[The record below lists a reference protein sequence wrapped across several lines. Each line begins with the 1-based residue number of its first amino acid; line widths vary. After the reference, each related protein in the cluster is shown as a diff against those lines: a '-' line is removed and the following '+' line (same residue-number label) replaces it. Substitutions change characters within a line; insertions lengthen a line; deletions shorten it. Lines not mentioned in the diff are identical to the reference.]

1 MIEIFIQK
9 EHIDRDEIRYY
20 AVGKYENN
28 EFTGSVFGYEG
39 GGVHRHI
46 WMVDGKYIPQ
56 TINEECL
63 EWEEMETI
71 FEQLSGMR
79 SNDLEE
85 AIEEYVVLDTTDF
98 PYFKAIYGTD
108 SGLENNLVFST
119 MDRNPPSYANT
130 SWSDTRDIKEFTVE
144 ELKSVNN
151 EKINKILDEIEGLQ
165 IDTYR

>member
-28 EFTGSVFGYEG
+28 KFTGSVFGYEG
-39 GGVHRHI
+39 GGVYGHI

-79 SNDLEE
+79 SNELEE

-130 SWSDTRDIKEFTVE
+130 FWDDTRDIKEFTIE
-144 ELKSVNN
+144 ELRSVNN
-151 EKINKILDEIEGLQ
+151 EKINKILDEIEGL
-165 IDTYR
+165 

>member
-28 EFTGSVFGYEG
+28 KFTGSVFGYEG
-39 GGVHRHI
+39 GGVYGHI

-56 TINEECL
+56 TIGEQCL

-85 AIEEYVVLDTTDF
+85 AIEEYVVLDTTEF

-119 MDRNPPSYANT
+119 MDRNPPSHANT
-130 SWSDTRDIKEFTVE
+130 FWDDTRDIEEFTIE
-144 ELKSVNN
+144 ELRSVNN
-151 EKINKILDEIEGLQ
+151 EKINKILDEIEGL
-165 IDTYR
+165 

>member
-9 EHIDRDEIRYY
+9 EHIDRDKIRYY
-20 AVGKYENN
+20 AVGKYEDNK
-28 EFTGSVFGYEG
+28 FTGSVFGYEG
-39 GGVHRHI
+39 GGVYGHI

-56 TINEECL
+56 VINKECL
-63 EWEEMETI
+63 EWEDMETI
-71 FEQLSGMR
+71 FEQLSGMK

-119 MDRNPPSYANT
+119 MDKNPPSYANT
-130 SWSDTRDIKEFTVE
+130 FWDDTEDIKEFTIK
-144 ELKSVNN
+144 ELRSANN
-151 EKINKILDEIEGLQ
+151 EKINQILNEIEGL
-165 IDTYR
+165 

>member
-28 EFTGSVFGYEG
+28 KFTGSVFGYEG
-39 GGVHRHI
+39 GGVHSHI
-46 WMVDGKYIPQ
+46 WMVDGKYIPRA
-56 TINEECL
+56 INEQCL

-119 MDRNPPSYANT
+119 MDRNPPSYAKT
-130 SWSDTRDIKEFTVE
+130 FWDDTRDIKEFTIE
-144 ELKSVNN
+144 ELRSVNN
-151 EKINKILDEIEGLQ
+151 EKINKILNEIEGL
-165 IDTYR
+165 

>member
-1 MIEIFIQK
+1 MIEVFIQK
-9 EHIDRDEIRYY
+9 EYINKDEIRYY

-28 EFTGSVFGYEG
+28 KFTGSVFGYEG
-39 GGVHRHI
+39 GGVHSHI

-56 TINEECL
+56 VINEQCL

-79 SNDLEE
+79 SNNLEE

-144 ELKSVNN
+144 ELRSVNN
-151 EKINKILDEIEGLQ
+151 EKINKILDEIEGL
-165 IDTYR
+165 

>member
-9 EHIDRDEIRYY
+9 EHIDKDEVRYY
-20 AVGKYENN
+20 AVGKYKDNKFN
-28 EFTGSVFGYEG
+28 GSVFGYEG
-39 GGVHRHI
+39 GGVHGHI

-85 AIEEYVVLDTTDF
+85 AIEEYVVLDTTEF

-119 MDRNPPSYANT
+119 MDRNPLSYANT
-130 SWSDTRDIKEFTVE
+130 FWDDTRDIKKFTVE
-144 ELKSVNN
+144 ELRSVNN
-151 EKINKILDEIEGLQ
+151 EKINKILDEIEGL
-165 IDTYR
+165 

>member
-28 EFTGSVFGYEG
+28 KFTGSVFGYEG
-39 GGVHRHI
+39 GGVHSHI
-46 WMVDGKYIPQ
+46 WMVDGKYIQ
-56 TINEECL
+56 QAINEQCL

-85 AIEEYVVLDTTDF
+85 IIGEYVVLDTTDF

-130 SWSDTRDIKEFTVE
+130 FWDDTRDIKEFTVQ
-144 ELKSVNN
+144 ELRNANN
-151 EKINKILDEIEGLQ
+151 EKINKILDEIEGL
-165 IDTYR
+165 

>member
-28 EFTGSVFGYEG
+28 KFTGSVFGYEG
-39 GGVHRHI
+39 GGAHGHI

-85 AIEEYVVLDTTDF
+85 IIGEYVVLDTTDF

-130 SWSDTRDIKEFTVE
+130 FWDDTGDIEEFTIE
-144 ELKSVNN
+144 ELRSANN
-151 EKINKILDEIEGLQ
+151 EKINKILNEIEGL
-165 IDTYR
+165 

>member
-28 EFTGSVFGYEG
+28 KFTGSVFGYEG
-39 GGVHRHI
+39 GGVHSHI

-56 TINEECL
+56 AINEQCL
-63 EWEEMETI
+63 EWEDMETI
-71 FEQLSGMR
+71 FEQLSGMK

-85 AIEEYVVLDTTDF
+85 AIEEYVVLDTSEF

-108 SGLENNLVFST
+108 SGLESNLVFST
-119 MDRNPPSYANT
+119 MDKNPPSYANT

-144 ELKSVNN
+144 ELRSVNN
-151 EKINKILDEIEGLQ
+151 EKINKILDEIEGL
-165 IDTYR
+165 